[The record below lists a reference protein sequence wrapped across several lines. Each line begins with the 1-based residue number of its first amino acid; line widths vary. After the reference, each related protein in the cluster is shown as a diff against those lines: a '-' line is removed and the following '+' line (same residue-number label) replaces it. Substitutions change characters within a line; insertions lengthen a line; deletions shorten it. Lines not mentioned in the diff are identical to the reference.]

1 RRQPQT
7 SGLHIL
13 PDHPSNHILDPTAN
27 RRLDD
32 RTPQFTTMKP
42 VVSAFNA
49 WTCVVISVFA
59 IVILSVIG
67 ALFKTNNHSMM
78 GSEEDPADGAAVAA
92 SVFGAVAIYGAFL
105 VFCAGQA
112 YLHQRDRSR
121 GAIALS

>member
-1 RRQPQT
+1 
-7 SGLHIL
+7 
-13 PDHPSNHILDPTAN
+13 
-27 RRLDD
+27 
-32 RTPQFTTMKP
+32 MKP

-49 WTCVVISVFA
+49 WTCVVISIFA

-67 ALFKTNNHSMM
+67 ALFKSNNHSMM